1 MPEDCCVA
9 VGRGIEVTPG
19 GKVGSAVGLGFEV
32 AAVSALG
39 VVMDVGR
46 RVPEAV
52 GELFRAGVELGSVVT
67 VANRVGPAVAVNMLS
82 DSGVIVAVDPPAVR
96 SGVSKGDWTLSA
108 ITVSEG
114 WGACGRATV
123 VEVKP
128 STVAGDAS
136 NDMVWRGTELAA
148 PARAGLAGLLLVG

>member
-32 AAVSALG
+32 AAVSAVG

-46 RVPEAV
+46 RVPEEV
-52 GELFRAGVELGSVVT
+52 GELFRDGVELGSVVT

-114 WGACGRATV
+114 
-123 VEVKP
+123 
-128 STVAGDAS
+128 
-136 NDMVWRGTELAA
+136 
-148 PARAGLAGLLLVG
+148 

>member
-32 AAVSALG
+32 AAVSAVG

-46 RVPEAV
+46 RVLEAV
-52 GELFRAGVELGSVVT
+52 GEVFKDDVELGGVVT
-67 VANRVGPAVAVNMLS
+67 VANGEGLVVADDTVS
-82 DSGVIVAVDPPAVR
+82 GSGVIVAVDPPAVR
-96 SGVSKGDWTLSA
+96 SGVSKGNWTLSA

-114 WGACGRATV
+114 
-123 VEVKP
+123 
-128 STVAGDAS
+128 
-136 NDMVWRGTELAA
+136 
-148 PARAGLAGLLLVG
+148 